1 MRDDQLLLLQAYHD
15 GEASWLGRWRAQRLL
30 RSDAAARAQL
40 EDWSRLGS
48 MLREQEQASELAAPD
63 LWAGIRAELPALGE
77 RAFEPDDV
85 GGESVGE
92 SVSESVS
99 SWLRWGA
106 PLAAAAAAAVVA
118 LTLLMPPGDAASGPS
133 IRWLDSG
140 GRSAMVLQDD
150 REATIIWVLDGPGA
164 TSPGDGSGSAVL

>member
-63 LWAGIRAELPALGE
+63 LWAGIRAELPALSE
-77 RAFEPDDV
+77 RAFEPDD
-85 GGESVGE
+85 GGAEWAGESAGG
-92 SVSESVS
+92 
-99 SWLRWGA
+99 WLRWGA